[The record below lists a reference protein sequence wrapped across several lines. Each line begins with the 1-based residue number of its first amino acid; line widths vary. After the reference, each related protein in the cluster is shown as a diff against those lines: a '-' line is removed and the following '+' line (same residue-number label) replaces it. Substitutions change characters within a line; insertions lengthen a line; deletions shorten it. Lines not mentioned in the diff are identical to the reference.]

1 MSICRSFS
9 NFIIV
14 DLLRSENYR
23 ESKCSINILISTR
36 FESHDVF
43 VKIWRQYGEQF
54 VTDFVFE
61 VFQIDNALVNQMK
74 NAQ

>member
-1 MSICRSFS
+1 M
-9 NFIIV
+9 IV
-14 DLLRSENYR
+14 DLLCSENYR
-23 ESKCSINILISTR
+23 QSKSLINILISTR

-61 VFQIDNALVNQMK
+61 GFQIDNALVNQVK